1 MRASRVAALAAL
13 VLAAGTVLPSA
24 ATASAADGPQ
34 VGVSS
39 TYFAVSNYRILD
51 TRVGNGAPTGKI
63 GPDGV
68 VKLDIRKI
76 LGLTS
81 GATPTA
87 VVMNVT
93 AVDATD
99 ESFVTA
105 YPDGGALPTVS
116 NLNVSPKHKVTTN
129 RVTVQVGADGFVDL
143 YNHVGT
149 VHLVV
154 DLQGFY
160 TPKGANGYP
169 GSTFTLG
176 TPTRLLDT
184 RTEIGGHPG
193 KLTGGEN
200 GVFAMDVS
208 SVAPGGGD
216 LVVQATVTEPTE
228 PAHLTMYPA
237 LQDPWKTS
245 DVNFDAGQTVTNL
258 SYVFAGPNGL
268 ALYTNS
274 GATHVVIDYVGQFQG
289 HGLSGDAGNHGLFVP
304 ANPTRVLDTRTG
316 LGAPKAKPGPGST
329 TRVKV
334 TGLNGVPEGIA
345 AVVINLTGTNADQD
359 GHITALKAGDPVP
372 GTSNLNYA
380 ARQDTAAMTIV
391 PVSADGYID
400 LYNPH
405 GNVDLVADV
414 QGYYTG

>member
-345 AVVINLTGTNADQD
+345 AVVINLTGTTPTR
-359 GHITALKAGDPVP
+359 TATSPPSRPATPSP
-372 GTSNLNYA
+372 GRPT
-380 ARQDTAAMTIV
+380 
-391 PVSADGYID
+391 
-400 LYNPH
+400 
-405 GNVDLVADV
+405 
-414 QGYYTG
+414 

>member
-1 MRASRVAALAAL
+1 MRASRTAALAAL
-13 VLAAGTVLPSA
+13 LLAAGTVLPSA
-24 ATASAADGPQ
+24 ATASAADGAQ
-34 VGVSS
+34 VGVDS
-39 TYFAVSNYRILD
+39 TWFPVSNYRVLD
-51 TRVGNGAPTGKI
+51 TRVGNGAPSGKV

-68 VKLDIRKI
+68 VKLDIKKI

-93 AVDATD
+93 AVGATD
-99 ESFVTA
+99 DSFVTA
-105 YPDGGALPTVS
+105 YPDGQAVPTVS
-116 NLNVSPKHKVTTN
+116 NLNVSPKHLVTTN
-129 RVTVQVGADGFVDL
+129 RVTVQVGADGMVDL
-143 YNHVGT
+143 YNHVGN
-149 VHLVV
+149 VHLVA

-160 TPKGANGYP
+160 TARGANGYP
-169 GSTFTLG
+169 GSTFALAA
-176 TPTRLLDT
+176 PTRLLDT
-184 RTEIGGHPG
+184 RTEVGGHPG
-193 KLTGGEN
+193 KLTSGED

-208 SVAPGGGD
+208 SVASGGGS

-245 DVNFDAGQTVTNL
+245 DVNFDAGQTVTNV
-258 SYVFAGPNGL
+258 SYAYAGRDGL

-274 GATHVVIDYVGQFQG
+274 GATHVVIDYLGKF
-289 HGLSGDAGNHGLFVP
+289 LNATGDAADHGLFVP
-304 ANPTRVLDTRTG
+304 AAPTRVLDTRKG
-316 LGAPKAKPGPGST
+316 IGAPQAQPGPGST

-334 TGLNGVPEGIA
+334 TGLNGVPDNIA

-359 GHITALKAGDPVP
+359 GHITAFKSGDPVP

-380 ARQDTAAMTIV
+380 ASQDTAAMTIV